1 MATINLDPY
10 TAEQAL
16 AVLDELI
23 SYQKK
28 RVLELAQRLQP
39 GVTEED
45 IRNAHDLPKVYA
57 DPIFQFEDGQLSG
70 YVAAKIALKSRL
82 IGGTLAI

>member
-1 MATINLDPY
+1 MATITLDPY

-23 SYQKK
+23 AYQKK
-28 RVLELAQRLQP
+28 RVLELAQKIQP

-45 IRNAHDLPKVYA
+45 LRNAHDLPKIYP
-57 DPIFQFEDGQLSG
+57 DPIFQFEDGQLAG
-70 YVAAKIALKSRL
+70 YVAAKIALKARL